1 MALAELPAV
10 AITFGLTSGSVLARK
25 SVMKTIRRS
34 RFTNRKKPKSS
45 LRIAPVIG
53 LFFPLLRKHGKQLIS
68 SLQHHHGGLAY
79 WLRSLLDAI
88 HDCRDKANAL
98 DGRRG
103 TGTIFNWRCVAYVV

>member
-1 MALAELPAV
+1 MEHGVDTSLTAAKRLMPLRVLGLSAGVKLAKMEGKRYV
-10 AITFGLTSGSVLARK
+10 N
-25 SVMKTIRRS
+25 RR
-34 RFTNRKKPKSS
+34 TLH

-53 LFFPLLRKHGKQLIS
+53 LFFPLLRKHGKQLIP

-98 DGRRG
+98 DWPAWNRNY
-103 TGTIFNWRCVAYVV
+103 F